1 MILPYRVLTLL
12 AYSLLYPYARLK
24 AAAGS
29 ELWRGRLG
37 LAEQQSK
44 CDIWIHAASVG
55 EAKVISYLIDYLK
68 NLRPQLAIHATV
80 MTRTGMATATG
91 LFGHQASISFLP
103 LDCTLPLRKSME
115 RIRPEIILIAET
127 EIWPNLICE
136 ASRLGIRII
145 QINGRMSA
153 GAFGRYRFIRSTL
166 SEVLG
171 LYERLFLKTK
181 ADSERYGFFEV
192 SSEKVEIVGDMK
204 FDAPMIS
211 VAKERSEEIRR
222 QTGMSPGDFLFV
234 AGSTRPGEEA
244 ALIEAFSIVRRTHRA
259 LKMIIAPRHLERIGE
274 VKSLLADRQ
283 IPFSVL
289 GQVNDDASITL
300 LDRMGILSEVY
311 AAADLAFVGGT
322 LVEVGGHNILEPVW
336 AGTPVVYGRFT
347 ANVAAAA
354 EYIERHNYGARVESG
369 GRLTELLENVVSGRK
384 VFAVKTANVLK
395 DSPTARVGEY
405 LLSRLDNA

>member
-1 MILPYRVLTLL
+1 MILLYRVLTLL

-29 ELWRGRLG
+29 ELWCGRLG
-37 LAEQQSK
+37 LTDHQAE

-55 EAKVISYLIDYLK
+55 EVKVISYLIDYLK
-68 NLRPQLAIHATV
+68 NLRPQQAIHATV

-103 LDCTLPLRKSME
+103 LDCTVPIKKSIE
-115 RIRPEIILIAET
+115 RIRPKIILIAET
-127 EIWPNLICE
+127 EIWPNFICE
-136 ASRLGIRII
+136 ASRSGIRII

-153 GAFGRYRFIRSTL
+153 GAFSRYRFIRSTL
-166 SEVLG
+166 SEILG
-171 LYERLFLKTK
+171 SYDRLFLKTK
-181 ADSERYGFFEV
+181 IDSERYSFFGV

-204 FDAPMIS
+204 FDAPMTS
-211 VAKERSEEIRR
+211 VPEERSEEIRR
-222 QTGMSPGDFLFV
+222 QAGVSPGDFLIV

-244 ALIEAFSIVRRTHRA
+244 VLIEAFSILRRTHSA

-274 VKSLLADRQ
+274 VKSLLVDRH
-283 IPFSVL
+283 IPFSAL
-289 GQVNDDASITL
+289 GRPTDNASITL
-300 LDRMGILSEVY
+300 LDRMGILNEVY

-336 AGTPVVYGRFT
+336 AGTPVVYGPYT
-347 ANVAAAA
+347 ANVADAA
-354 EYIERHNYGARVESG
+354 EYIERHDYGGRVESA
-369 GRLTELLENVVSGRK
+369 GRLAELLDDVISGRK
-384 VFAVKTANVLK
+384 VFSVKTVNVLK

-405 LLSRLDNA
+405 VLSRLDNA